1 MAGTEELVPH
11 LQEDCLGYLRVQSS
25 SGIVASAHINHGQE
39 AVATSSLIVYSESVL
54 RFHVE
59 AAFGINIFDTKSCY
73 KLSLSCLKLSEFFIS
88 GIIDCFEGGISCVRI
103 N

>member
-25 SGIVASAHINHGQE
+25 SGIVASARINHGQE

-59 AAFGINIFDTKSCY
+59 AAFGINIIDTKSCY
-73 KLSLSCLKLSEFFIS
+73 KLALSCLKLSEFFIS
-88 GIIDCFEGGISCVRI
+88 GISDCFEGGISCVRI